1 MYDKYDIIRLFDS
14 TQYWEY
20 HDFFGEFLWTQ
31 TPQRITIIQKNTLNK
46 ITNMTDIYKPDTIN
60 VYSIGREQE
69 MVELEFMRKEEE
81 LCCITWDLRKLEEEM
96 LEVRLVEYPSRQFL
110 EKRTLTKRGDSG

>member
-1 MYDKYDIIRLFDS
+1 MYGKYDIIRLFDS

-20 HDFFGEFLWTQ
+20 HDLFGEFLWTQ
-31 TPQRITIIQKNTLNK
+31 TPQRITIIQRNTLNK

-69 MVELEFMRKEEE
+69 MVELEFMRGAEK
-81 LCCITWDLRKLEEEM
+81 LCSLTINLWKLEEEM
-96 LEVRLVEYPSRQFL
+96 LEVHLVEYPSCKLL
-110 EKRTLTKRGDSG
+110 EARTLLRGGTR

>member
-20 HDFFGEFLWTQ
+20 HSFFGEFLWTL
-31 TPQRITIIQKNTLNK
+31 TPQRITIIQKNTLNT
-46 ITNMTDIYKPDTIN
+46 ITSMTDVYKPDNIN

-69 MVELEFMRKEEE
+69 MVELDFWRGAEN
-81 LCCITWDLRKLEEEM
+81 LCSLTINLWKLEEEM
-96 LEVRLVEYPSRQFL
+96 LQVYLVEYPSCKLL
-110 EKRTLTKRGDSG
+110 ESRTLLRGGT